1 MSKRIILGLIII
13 LSLIGTLTLL
23 LLTTVFKNVLDNGE
37 ARFVQHVILFEGVSD
52 ASFRGLHAI
61 NDSVVVVGGN
71 HGLFGFSVD
80 AGMHWNIHQ
89 IPESGESQFRS
100 VWALNDKEFLA
111 VSAGAP
117 TYIYHTDSR
126 GQQWRRVFADTAQST
141 FLDGVVFVNDS
152 IGYIYGDPVD
162 GRFKLLRTADGGRSW
177 NEIEG
182 PEAIDG
188 EASFAA
194 SGSAITVGNN
204 IMSIVSGGT
213 VSRLH
218 VTMDLRD
225 GLGWTPSYID
235 IAQGT
240 PSQGAFAHFWDKEK
254 LYIVGGDYMSEENT
268 YRTSLVADLMTG
280 QDDTATMTKLANLP
294 YTSDV
299 CGDGEYI
306 FFTGTTGMRYLDSA
320 LHMMDT
326 TAMHA
331 LAFSGKY
338 VFSAGPQG
346 RIGRVFNGTKEELN
360 ELLGELKNRDK

>member
-1 MSKRIILGLIII
+1 MSKRFIYIIGVLVLFIAYTSIKK
-13 LSLIGTLTLL
+13 LMSTDHLT
-23 LLTTVFKNVLDNGE
+23 VVE
-37 ARFVQHVILFEGVSD
+37 HVILFEGDSD
-52 ASFRGLHAI
+52 VSFRGLHAT

-71 HGLFGFSVD
+71 HGLFAFSLD
-80 AGMHWNIHQ
+80 EGIHWNVQQ
-89 IPESGESQFRS
+89 IPGSGESQFRS
-100 VWALNDKEFLA
+100 VWALNDKDFVA

-126 GQQWRRVFADTAQST
+126 GQEWSRVFADTAQST
-141 FLDGVVFVNDS
+141 FLDGLVFVNDS
-152 IGYIYGDPVD
+152 IGFIYGDPVE
-162 GRFKLLRTADGGRSW
+162 GRFKLLRTGDGGRSW
-177 NEIEG
+177 TEIEG

-225 GLGWTPSYID
+225 GLGWTPSYIEL
-235 IAQGT
+235 AQGK
-240 PSQGAFAHFWDKEK
+240 PSQGAFAHYWDQEK
-254 LYIVGGDYMSEENT
+254 LYIVGGDYMDEENT
-268 YRTSLVADLMTG
+268 SRTSLVVDLMTG
-280 QDDTATMTKLANLP
+280 QDDTATMKKLAELP

-299 CGDGEYI
+299 CSDGEHLY
-306 FFTGTTGMRYLDSA
+306 FTGTTGIRYLDSA
-320 LHMMDT
+320 LHVMDT

-338 VFSAGPQG
+338 VFSSGPSG
-346 RIGRVFNGTKEELN
+346 RIGRIFKGTTQEMN
-360 ELLGELKNRDK
+360 ELLGALKNRDK

>member
-1 MSKRIILGLIII
+1 MKRLIYTIGIL
-13 LSLIGTLTLL
+13 
-23 LLTTVFKNVLDNGE
+23 VLFIAFISIKKWMGNEDVSVVE
-37 ARFVQHVILFEGVSD
+37 HVVLFEAGTDV
-52 ASFRGLHAI
+52 SFRGLHAT

-71 HGLFGFSVD
+71 KGLFGFSLD
-80 AGMHWNIHQ
+80 AGVHWDIQH

-100 VWALNDKEFLA
+100 VWALSDKEFVA

-126 GQQWRRVFADTAQST
+126 GQHWSRVFADTAQST

-152 IGYIYGDPVD
+152 IGYIYGDPVE

-194 SGSAITVGNN
+194 SGSAIAVGNN

-225 GLGWTPSYID
+225 GLGWTSSYIEL
-235 IAQGT
+235 AQGT
-240 PSQGAFAHFWDKEK
+240 PSQGAFAHYWDQEK
-254 LYIVGGDYMSEENT
+254 LYIVGGDYMDEENT

-280 QDDTATMTKLANLP
+280 QDDTATMNKLATLP

-299 CGDGEYI
+299 CGDGERLY
-306 FFTGTTGMRYLDSA
+306 FTGTTGIRYLDST
-320 LHMMDT
+320 LHVMDT
-326 TAMHA
+326 TAMHS
-331 LAFSGKY
+331 LAFSGKC
-338 VFSAGPQG
+338 VFSSGPSG
-346 RIGRVFNGTKEELN
+346 RIGRIFTGTTQELN
-360 ELLGELKNRDK
+360 ELLGALKKRDK

>member
-1 MSKRIILGLIII
+1 MSKRIYWAGA
-13 LSLIGTLTLL
+13 LSVLL
-23 LLTTVFKNVLDNGE
+23 LVFALWKGVKGQQDLVGP
-37 ARFVQHVILFEGVSD
+37 VHVPLFEGNEEL
-52 ASFRGLHAI
+52 SFRGLHATQ
-61 NDSVVVVGGN
+61 DSVVVVGGN
-71 HGLFGFSVD
+71 KGVFGFSLD
-80 AGMHWNIHQ
+80 AGIHWIFQH

-100 VWALNDKEFLA
+100 VWALNDKEFVA

-117 TYIYHTDSR
+117 TYIYHTDTR
-126 GQQWRRVFADTAQST
+126 GQQWSRVFADTAQST

-152 IGYIYGDPVD
+152 IGYIYGDPVE

-177 NEIEG
+177 NVIEG

-225 GLGWTPSYID
+225 GLGWTPSYIEL
-235 IAQGT
+235 AQGT
-240 PSQGAFAHFWDKEK
+240 PSQGAFAHYWDQEK
-254 LYIVGGDYMSEENT
+254 LYIVGGDYMDEENT

-280 QDDTATMTKLANLP
+280 QDDTATMNKLAALP

-299 CGDGEYI
+299 CGDGERLY
-306 FFTGTTGMRYLDSA
+306 FTGTTGIRYLDSA
-320 LHMMDT
+320 LHVMDT

-338 VFSAGPQG
+338 VFSSGPSG
-346 RIGRVFNGTKEELN
+346 RIGRIFTGTTQELN
-360 ELLGELKNRDK
+360 ELLGALKNRDK

>member
-1 MSKRIILGLIII
+1 MLKRFIYIIGVLVLFIAYTSIKKLMS
-13 LSLIGTLTLL
+13 TDHLT
-23 LLTTVFKNVLDNGE
+23 VVE
-37 ARFVQHVILFEGVSD
+37 HVILFEGDSD
-52 ASFRGLHAI
+52 VSFRGLHAT

-71 HGLFGFSVD
+71 HGLFAFSLD
-80 AGMHWNIHQ
+80 EGIHWNVQQ
-89 IPESGESQFRS
+89 IPGSGESQFRS
-100 VWALNDKEFLA
+100 VWALNDKEFVA

-126 GQQWRRVFADTAQST
+126 GQEWSRVFADTAQST

-152 IGYIYGDPVD
+152 IGFIYGDPVK
-162 GRFKLLRTADGGRSW
+162 GRFKLLRTADGGRTW
-177 NEIEG
+177 TEIEG

-225 GLGWTPSYID
+225 GLGWTPSYIEL
-235 IAQGT
+235 AQGT
-240 PSQGAFAHFWDKEK
+240 PSQGAFAHYWDQER
-254 LYIVGGDYMSEENT
+254 LYIVGGDYMDEENT
-268 YRTSLVADLMTG
+268 FGTSLVADLMTG
-280 QDDTATMTKLANLP
+280 QDDTATMNKLAALP

-299 CGDGEYI
+299 CGDGEYLY
-306 FFTGTTGMRYLDSA
+306 FTGTTGIRYLDSA
-320 LHMMDT
+320 LQVMDT

-331 LAFSGKY
+331 LVFSGKY
-338 VFSAGPQG
+338 VFSSGPSG
-346 RIGRVFNGTKEELN
+346 RIGRVFKGTTQELN
-360 ELLGELKNRDK
+360 ELLGALKNRDK

>member
-1 MSKRIILGLIII
+1 MKRFIYTIGILVLFITFIAIKKWMGNED
-13 LSLIGTLTLL
+13 LS
-23 LLTTVFKNVLDNGE
+23 VVK
-37 ARFVQHVILFEGVSD
+37 HVVLFEAGTDV
-52 ASFRGLHAI
+52 SFRGLHAT

-71 HGLFGFSVD
+71 HGQFGFSLD
-80 AGMHWNIHQ
+80 AGFHWNIQQ
-89 IPESGESQFRS
+89 IPGSGESQFRS
-100 VWALNDKEFLA
+100 VWALSDKEFVA

-117 TYIYHTDSR
+117 TYIYHTDTR
-126 GQQWRRVFADTAQST
+126 GEEWSRVFADTAQST

-152 IGYIYGDPVD
+152 IGYIYGDPVG
-162 GRFKLLRTADGGRSW
+162 GRFKLLRTSDGGRSW

-204 IMSIVSGGT
+204 IMSIISGGT

-218 VTMDLRD
+218 VTMDLHN
-225 GLGWTPSYID
+225 GLGWTPSYIEL
-235 IAQGT
+235 AQGT

-254 LYIVGGDYMSEENT
+254 LFIVGGDYLDEENT
-268 YRTSLVADLMTG
+268 NQTSLVADLMTG
-280 QDDTATMTKLANLP
+280 QDDTLTMNKLATLP

-299 CGDGEYI
+299 CGDGKYLY
-306 FFTGTTGMRYLDSA
+306 FTGTTGMRYLDST
-320 LHMMDT
+320 LHIMDT

-338 VFSAGPQG
+338 VFSSGPSG
-346 RIGRVFNGTKEELN
+346 RIGRVFTGTTPELN
-360 ELLGELKNRDK
+360 ELIGALKDRN